1 MKQFIG
7 FKVYIINYCM
17 VLKYKIENA
26 INGSITRMRL
36 IDRKFFNRFPRCN
49 YQAI

>member
-7 FKVYIINYCM
+7 FKVYIINYYI
-17 VLKYKIENA
+17 VLKYKIEDT
-26 INGSITRMRL
+26 INGSITRIRL
-36 IDRKFFNRFPRCN
+36 IDRKFFNIFPRCN